1 MTLAEEYQLSEYD
14 TLGPLEGHPHIQ
26 LVRSRITGRI
36 CVRKQV
42 SAAQLPVYQFLQVH
56 PDPYVPEIYA
66 CVEDGEDLI
75 ILEEYL
81 TGRNLAEIL
90 QEGVFSEP
98 EAAAVITALCRALRP
113 LHQARI
119 ICRDLKAENVM
130 RTEDGK
136 IWLVDFDIARQYQ
149 PGQHR
154 DTQLLGTAGYA
165 APEQFGFRQTDGRSD
180 IYALGV
186 LLNMLVTGNF
196 PTEQLTA
203 GRLQPVVLRCTEL
216 NPADR
221 YQRVEDLE
229 EDLRL
234 HLSVSTPQNP
244 GGFAGAAPQE
254 SANAYAPSA
263 EHDTAAEE
271 DSAKS
276 SRSGHFSLLLPGFR
290 SHTPWKIF
298 LAVVLY
304 LFLLWFWFSLPLKAN
319 GVYLSGL
326 QLRLEQGLLWLA
338 NMVHICI
345 IWNWNGLR
353 DALPLVRSHW
363 RICRLAGY
371 CITGA
376 LLFVAAVFFCVIVDE
391 FF

>member
-136 IWLVDFDIARQYQ
+136 IRLVDFDIARQYQ

-229 EDLRL
+229 EDLRV
-234 HLSVSTPQNP
+234 HLSASV
-244 GGFAGAAPQE
+244 PQE
-254 SANAYAPSA
+254 SADAYAPTA
-263 EHDTAAEE
+263 EQDAAAGGG
-271 DSAKS
+271 SAKP

-290 SHTPWKIF
+290 SHTPWKMF

-304 LFLLWFWFSLPLKAN
+304 LFLLWFWFSLPVKAD
-319 GVYLSGL
+319 GVYLTGL
-326 QLRLEQGLLWLA
+326 QLRLEQGLFWLA
-338 NMVHICI
+338 SMAHICI
-345 IWNWNGLR
+345 IWNWNGWR
-353 DALPLVRSHW
+353 DSLPLVRSRW

-371 CITGA
+371 CIAGA
-376 LLFVAAVFFCVIVDE
+376 LLFVAAVFLCVIADE